1 MGRLPDNVFIG
12 VLMAIAVYPGSDLVE
27 NLFASRPQDFLA
39 HGVYTCRFYVEGEW
53 VEVITDTKIP
63 CIRDQ
68 LSGAYLPV
76 YSRSVH
82 ESEVWIQFAEKAYA
96 KAVGNYESI
105 QKTKIPEALLQL
117 TGGSVQQVYLTNEHG
132 EDLKD
137 AWSILLGHINN
148 DTMVLA
154 IPSQEADEGTD
165 IGSPVRED
173 HELEGEGKEK
183 DFIPGNLY
191 SVVACKEIGGFGEI
205 DQSHLI
211 PV

>member
-1 MGRLPDNVFIG
+1 
-12 VLMAIAVYPGSDLVE
+12 MAIAVYPGSDLME
-27 NLFASRPQDFLA
+27 NLFASRPNDFIA

-68 LSGAYLPV
+68 LSGAYQPV
-76 YSRSVH
+76 YSRSAN

-137 AWSILLGHINN
+137 AWSILLGHIGN
-148 DTMVLA
+148 DTLVLA
-154 IPSQEADEGTD
+154 IPSQDFDGHNEAGGPVHEERDED
-165 IGSPVRED
+165 
-173 HELEGEGKEK
+173 GEGEK
-183 DFIPGNLY
+183 DFIQGNLY
-191 SVVACKEIGGFGEI
+191 SVIACKEIGGFGEI
-205 DQSHLI
+205 STWTVQMT
-211 PV
+211 